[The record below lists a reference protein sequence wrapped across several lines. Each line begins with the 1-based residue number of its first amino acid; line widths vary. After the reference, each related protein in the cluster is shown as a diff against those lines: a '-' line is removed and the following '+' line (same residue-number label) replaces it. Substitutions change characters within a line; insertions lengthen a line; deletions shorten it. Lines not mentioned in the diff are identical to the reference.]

1 MFYFPSISE
10 TILQARFLA
19 LTKYLHVTKFT
30 MYAKKKDLSSYTKLQ
45 KTRQLINR
53 ICGSYNGVQKVGEIY
68 TFDEIM
74 IWYKGFINL
83 CFTICLRSSKNGV
96 SRFYAW
102 LIL

>member
-1 MFYFPSISE
+1 M
-10 TILQARFLA
+10 LQNSQCMQKKRI
-19 LTKYLHVTKFT
+19 YLVIPNCK
-30 MYAKKKDLSSYTKLQ
+30 